1 MTQQFWLWF
10 TTGAMLAGGLAILAI
25 GKRRTP
31 GEEAQTIIHGIV
43 PIIAACSYFAMAAGQ
58 GSVILPVEGAPGATR
73 EFQYARYVDW
83 SFTTPLL
90 LLAVSL
96 TAQHSGMRR
105 HGALGGLLLAD
116 LMMVATA
123 LFFGLS
129 VTSWIKWTWFLVSCI
144 AFTGVF
150 YVLWVSY
157 MEEAAAERADVQAS
171 YRRSAAVLS
180 VLWTG
185 YPLVLLVSE
194 DGLGVISPAASVA
207 LIAVLDLAS
216 KVGFGL
222 MVTFDHA
229 KLVNRDLAEHGTA
242 PTVRLTA

>member
-1 MTQQFWLWF
+1 MTTQFWLWF
-10 TTGAMLAGGLAILAI
+10 TTVTMLAGGLALLAI

-31 GEEAQTIIHGIV
+31 GEESQTVIHGIV
-43 PIIAACSYFAMAAGQ
+43 PIIAACSYFAMAVGQ
-58 GSVILPVEGAPGATR
+58 GSVILPIEGAPGATR
-73 EFQYARYVDW
+73 EFHYARYVDW
-83 SFTTPLL
+83 AFTTPLL
-90 LLAVSL
+90 LVALSL

-105 HGALGGLLLAD
+105 YGAVGGLILAD

-129 VTSWIKWTWFLVSCI
+129 VTSWIKWTWFLISCI
-144 AFTGVF
+144 AFLGVF

-157 MEEAAAERADVQAS
+157 LQENAAERADVQAS
-171 YRRSAAVLS
+171 YRRNAAVLS

-185 YPLVLLVSE
+185 YPLILLVDT
-194 DGLGVISPAASVA
+194 DGLNIISPTASVA
-207 LIAVLDLAS
+207 LIAVLDLMS

-229 KLVNRDLAEHGTA
+229 KTVDRDLAEGGSGQK
-242 PTVRLTA
+242 VRLAA